1 MGINKFTEQQLEKDL
16 IRTFQIISS
25 TWGMQNNH
33 SDKASG
39 FIYRMN
45 SLDKC
50 LSEIRRTKVNKDY
63 ALHRWYNY
71 ITSTKCEYIFCEYG
85 AVHEKD
91 RFNHDVDIY
100 IDGIPFDVKLTV
112 YPKALSKN
120 AYDLS
125 TREGKDDMIRW
136 YYSHQSQE
144 NRKQIL
150 NRLYVVC
157 EATSYNESLL
167 MKCNFSLM
175 RKYIKAFM
183 ESVKANGLNEITIS
197 DNGKEY
203 NLKSDIIYVY

>member
-45 SLDKC
+45 SLDEC

-71 ITSTKCEYIFCEYG
+71 ITSTRCEYIFCEYG
-85 AVHEKD
+85 AVHDSDK
-91 RFNHDVDIY
+91 FNHDIDIY
-100 IDGIPFDVKLTV
+100 IDGIPFDVKLTL
-112 YPKALSKN
+112 YPAKLSSRP
-120 AYDLS
+120 YDLS
-125 TREGKDDMIRW
+125 TRKGKDDMIRW

-157 EATSYNESLL
+157 DATSYNESLL

-183 ESVKANGLNEITIS
+183 ESIKANGLNEITIS

-203 NLKSDIIYVY
+203 HLKSDIIHIY

>member
-1 MGINKFTEQQLEKDL
+1 MGENTFTELQLEKDL
-16 IRTFQIISS
+16 RRTLQIISS
-25 TWGMQNNH
+25 SWKRQDNS
-33 SDKASG
+33 SDDESN

-45 SLDKC
+45 SLEEC
-50 LSEIRRTKVNKDY
+50 FSEIQRTKVNKDY

-71 ITSTKCEYIFCEYG
+71 KTSTTCEKIFCEYG
-85 AVHEKD
+85 AVHEKN
-91 RFNHDVDIY
+91 RSNHDVDIY

-112 YPKALSKN
+112 YPKSLSKN
-120 AYDLS
+120 IYDLS
-125 TREGKDDMIRW
+125 TRVGKDGMIQW
-136 YYSHQSQE
+136 YYSNQSQE

-157 EATSYNESLL
+157 DATSYNESLL

-183 ESVKANGLNEITIS
+183 ESIKANGLNEITIS

-203 NLKSDIIYVY
+203 HLKSDIIHIY